1 MGEGEDTTTQVSPG
15 LRPAAPPSEAAVREA
30 LARDDARRGT
40 ETTVAL
46 YGAEVFGF
54 VSAVVDDPVAARDV
68 YLRFAE
74 RLRRHL
80 ALFRWHCS
88 LRTWC
93 YALARR
99 ETAHQR
105 DRAAGPRPSVSP
117 SSVPPSSVPPS
128 SPGIARAGVD
138 SLGAWTT
145 GGPTLRGGI
154 DILRAELAP
163 EDREIL
169 VLRVDRSF
177 SWRDVAFTS
186 LDDASEGDIQR
197 EAERLAV
204 RFAAIKDALARAA
217 VAHGITPRPE
227 QSDGNLERRYEG
239 ITKSRAPARSR

>member
-1 MGEGEDTTTQVSPG
+1 MEEGEDTTTQVSPG
-15 LRPAAPPSEAAVREA
+15 LRPAPPPSEAAVREA
-30 LARDDARRGT
+30 LVRDDARRGI
-40 ETTVAL
+40 EATVAL

-54 VSAVVDDPVAARDV
+54 VSGVIDDPVAARDT

-80 ALFRWHCS
+80 VLFRWHCS

-99 ETAHQR
+99 ETAHH
-105 DRAAGPRPSVSP
+105 RAAAPGP
-117 SSVPPSSVPPS
+117 SVPPS
-128 SPGIARAGVD
+128 SPGTARAGVD

-169 VLRVDRSF
+169 VLRVDRGF
-177 SWRDVAFTS
+177 SWRDVAFTA
-186 LDDASEGDIQR
+186 LGDASEGDIQR

-217 VAHGITPRPE
+217 VAHGITPRSE
-227 QSDGNLERRYEG
+227 QSDGNIERRYEG
-239 ITKSRAPARSR
+239 ITESGAPARPR

>member
-15 LRPAAPPSEAAVREA
+15 LRPAPPPSEAAVREA
-30 LARDDARRGT
+30 LARDDARRGI

-54 VSAVVDDPVAARDV
+54 VSGVIDDPAAAHNI

-99 ETAHQR
+99 ETADHR
-105 DRAAGPRPSVSP
+105 DRAAGPRPSV
-117 SSVPPSSVPPS
+117 PPS
-128 SPGIARAGVD
+128 SPGVARASVD

-177 SWRDVAFTS
+177 SWRDVALTS

-217 VAHGITPRPE
+217 VAHGITPRSE
-227 QSDGNLERRYEG
+227 QSDGNIERRYEG
-239 ITKSRAPARSR
+239 ITKSGPPARPR